1 MSILSRDAQR
11 RAKIVCT
18 IGPASHSEEVLIQM
32 LESGMNVARFNF
44 SHGGPAEQSAA
55 IARLQELSQKLQRP
69 VAILQDLQGPR
80 IRLGDIESGQ
90 VALTK
95 GDSIILTT
103 RQVSGDNREIS
114 VSYAHLPQ
122 DCAPGDLIL
131 LDDGLVRLRVDQT
144 TATDVHATALVDSV
158 LRPHKGM
165 NLPGVNV
172 STPALSEKDRTDV
185 LWGAA
190 HGVDIVALSFVRDA
204 ADILQL
210 RELLQE
216 APTQPKIIAKIE
228 KPEAIDNLD
237 AILQAADGVMVARGD
252 LGVEMGV
259 EVVPLLQK
267 SIISKANA
275 AGKWVI
281 TATQMLE
288 SMCENPT
295 PTRAEA
301 SDVAN
306 AILDGTDAVMLSA
319 ETAAG
324 KFPLES
330 LRTMHRIVVEV
341 ETTSDD
347 LWYNFRKVPMGE
359 GDFSDII
366 CQAAAQSAL
375 GSKARCIVAFTES
388 GFTARRLAK
397 FHPPVP
403 LYAFTCNPAVVRE
416 LQLAWGVTAFV
427 VDRTHSTDEML
438 LQVEEQLSKRQ
449 LAAPGDAVI
458 IALGAPVAQRGYTN
472 LLKLHR
478 MGEADIL

>member
-1 MSILSRDAQR
+1 MEWTLWRYLS
-11 RAKIVCT
+11 
-18 IGPASHSEEVLIQM
+18 
-32 LESGMNVARFNF
+32 
-44 SHGGPAEQSAA
+44 
-55 IARLQELSQKLQRP
+55 
-69 VAILQDLQGPR
+69 
-80 IRLGDIESGQ
+80 DI
-90 VALTK
+90 
-95 GDSIILTT
+95 
-103 RQVSGDNREIS
+103 
-114 VSYAHLPQ
+114 H
-122 DCAPGDLIL
+122 
-131 LDDGLVRLRVDQT
+131 
-144 TATDVHATALVDSV
+144 
-158 LRPHKGM
+158 
-165 NLPGVNV
+165 
-172 STPALSEKDRTDV
+172 
-185 LWGAA
+185 
-190 HGVDIVALSFVRDA
+190 
-204 ADILQL
+204 QL
-210 RELLQE
+210 RELLKE
-216 APTQPKIIAKIE
+216 APTSPKIIAKIE

-267 SIISKANA
+267 SIISQANA
-275 AGKWVI
+275 TGKLVI

-330 LRTMHRIVVEV
+330 LRTMHRIVLEV
-341 ETTSDD
+341 ETTSDE
-347 LWYNFRKVPMGE
+347 LWYNFRKTPLLE

-366 CQAAAQSAL
+366 CQAAAQSAS
-375 GSKARCIVAFTES
+375 GSKARCIVAFTETGS
-388 GFTARRLAK
+388 TARRLAK

-403 LYAFTCNPAVVRE
+403 LYAFTCNPSVVRE
-416 LQLAWGVTAFV
+416 LQLAWGVSAFV
-427 VDRTHSTDEML
+427 VDRTRSTDEML

-449 LAAPGDAVI
+449 LAVPGDAVI
-458 IALGAPVAQRGYTN
+458 IALGAPVARCGHTN